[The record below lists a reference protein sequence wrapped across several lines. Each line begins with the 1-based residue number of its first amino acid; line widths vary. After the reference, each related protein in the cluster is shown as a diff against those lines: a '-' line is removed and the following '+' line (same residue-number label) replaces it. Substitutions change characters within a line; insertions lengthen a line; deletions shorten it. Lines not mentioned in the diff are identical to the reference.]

1 MLQQES
7 PARSQHA
14 RRKYQGV
21 ARAGELALL
30 VLAALHEGHEHAE
43 EAILLVEV
51 AALAREVLD
60 HLEGLVE
67 ARERGV
73 LPCLL
78 KRLLCLKR
86 TNGTVEGCMQRLPTC
101 AHDAPPFRRASGA
114 PWGRG

>member
-1 MLQQES
+1 
-7 PARSQHA
+7 
-14 RRKYQGV
+14 V
-21 ARAGELALL
+21 
-30 VLAALHEGHEHAE
+30 VLAPLHEGHEHAE